1 VTTVY
6 TTNQRTRAL
15 LLLIVSILYIYA
27 VEIFS
32 SYVTLP
38 LAGSNWFFL
47 VYEALQLALLLAGFV
62 LLIRLQP
69 RSAEPAFYRETRR
82 ALGWR
87 PDDETKFQLAAGA
100 AVGWGIALALVLPMV
115 LVGGLQIYFDR
126 SAAAWSALALTIVA
140 TALGAAVRQT
150 ILAGFPFQRLV
161 DAGGPVVATIAM
173 ALFAA
178 MTQSQDLRGNAVA
191 LLTVFLLQILFC
203 VAALRTG
210 SLWLGWALDVAA
222 RLSVGAVFGLAV
234 AGSGK
239 YASVIL
245 SNSRA
250 PEWLSGGTY
259 GPAASMLAPL
269 VVLAAI
275 YAVVRVTRV
284 DVIAKIRPGGIP
296 LDLEARHAPSY
307 PAAPAG
313 EAVVAPVAGVS
324 LVQILPVAAA
334 PAPIN
339 SPGPGADDN
348 SST

>member
-1 VTTVY
+1 VTVY
-6 TTNQRTRAL
+6 STSQRTRAL
-15 LLLIVSILYIYA
+15 LLLIVSILYIEA
-27 VEIFS
+27 VEVFS

-38 LAGSNWFFL
+38 LAGSNYFFL
-47 VYEALQLALLLAGFV
+47 IYEGLRLALLLAGFI

-69 RSAEPAFYRETRR
+69 RSAEPAFFRDTRR

-87 PDDETKFQLAAGA
+87 ADDETKFQLATGA

-115 LVGGLQIYFDR
+115 LAGGLQIYFDR
-126 SAAAWSALALTIVA
+126 SPAAWTALALTFAA

-150 ILAGFPFQRLV
+150 IFAGFPLQRLV

-178 MTQSQDLRGNAVA
+178 ITQSQELRGNAVA
-191 LLTVFLLQILFC
+191 LLTVFLVQVLFC
-203 VAALRTG
+203 VAALRTRA
-210 SLWLGWALDVAA
+210 LWLGWTLDVAA
-222 RLSVGAVFGLAV
+222 RLTLGAAIGLPV

-259 GPAASMLAPL
+259 GPVASMVAPL

-275 YAVVRVTRV
+275 YVVVRATRI
-284 DVIAKIRPGGIP
+284 DVIANIRPGGIA

-307 PAAPAG
+307 PAA
-313 EAVVAPVAGVS
+313 EAVVVPAAGAS
-324 LVQILPVAAA
+324 LVQILPIA
-334 PAPIN
+334 PAPPAPTH
-339 SPGPGADDN
+339 SPKPNDDIVGHK
-348 SST
+348 